1 MRRKSFEVRKKI
13 VHNYCTKNGITVRK
27 LAKRYKTTHKTIS
40 QIVQMYGNTTA
51 LTGLPKTGREEGAS
65 NPELD
70 KKLLALIKR
79 NPCMVIRDWSKI
91 GRSSVGKVQRVNSA
105 TT

>member
-1 MRRKSFEVRKKI
+1 MKRKSFGVRKKI
-13 VHNYCTKNGITVRK
+13 VHNYITKKGITFRK
-27 LAKRYKTTHKTIS
+27 LAKPYKTTHKTIS

-51 LTGLPKTGREEGAS
+51 LTGLLKTGREEGAS

-91 GRSSVGKVQRVNSA
+91 GRTSVGNVQRVNSA